1 MDKADLSDFPS
12 LKVLIIDESTLVH
25 NMLTAS
31 LNDFG
36 ISYIRC
42 AENAYYALRLAEQTQ
57 FHIVICAFNV
67 NSDKDGF
74 HLLEELK
81 FKGHINKR
89 TVLIFLSADTQ
100 ASLVNSIVELQPD
113 DFWVKPL
120 AHKQVQTRLNYTL
133 AIKQTLYN
141 VYQAIDQKEYSK
153 VIYSVERHLLNP
165 KLAKYHLPLMRL
177 KGEAY
182 LSLLEFTEAQTFF
195 QTLLEKHPLSWVY
208 LGYVKSLLKQNKML
222 EITQLLETLI
232 DKPDTRFATYDLLA
246 QFYIEQENYKK
257 AYIEIQKAAELAPRN
272 IERNKKLWDLAR
284 LNHDHQGQYKATQ
297 AMAKYAKNSIH
308 DSPELNLNV
317 IRSGI
322 DLACT
327 LTQDASVKV
336 LQQVDRQI
344 KSLEQSHH
352 DLSTYK
358 QQLTISKIRLH
369 NAKAESNL
377 AERLLDAHVSLKS
390 HPSIEDNLDKVKAF
404 HELGRRE
411 EAVLLL
417 DAIKKQISGDN
428 LTSQVVGRYIEQETE
443 ERTQVHFTPKQ
454 LSEMAN
460 ELFKRKKYAPALNT
474 LEQAFKLAPNNVRT
488 ALSMIKIIIIMSK
501 QDELMD
507 EQKESLQSVIEQIE
521 QMTLTENQAVT
532 YQALM
537 KEFDFH

>member
-1 MDKADLSDFPS
+1 M
-12 LKVLIIDESTLVH
+12 V
-25 NMLTAS
+25 
-31 LNDFG
+31 
-36 ISYIRC
+36 
-42 AENAYYALRLAEQTQ
+42 
-57 FHIVICAFNV
+57 
-67 NSDKDGF
+67 
-74 HLLEELK
+74 
-81 FKGHINKR
+81 
-89 TVLIFLSADTQ
+89 
-100 ASLVNSIVELQPD
+100 
-113 DFWVKPL
+113 
-120 AHKQVQTRLNYTL
+120 
-133 AIKQTLYN
+133 
-141 VYQAIDQKEYSK
+141 
-153 VIYSVERHLLNP
+153 
-165 KLAKYHLPLMRL
+165 
-177 KGEAY
+177 
-182 LSLLEFTEAQTFF
+182 
-195 QTLLEKHPLSWVY
+195 
-208 LGYVKSLLKQNKML
+208 

-246 QFYIEQENYKK
+246 QFYIEQENYKQ
-257 AYIEIQKAAELAPRN
+257 AYIEIQKAAALAPRN

-308 DSPELNLNV
+308 DSPELHLNV
-317 IRSGI
+317 IRAGI

-344 KSLEQSHH
+344 KLLEQSHH

-369 NAKAESNL
+369 NAKSEPNL

-390 HPSIEDNLDKVKAF
+390 YPSIEDNLDKVKAF

-411 EAVLLL
+411 DAVLLL

-443 ERTQVHFTPKQ
+443 ERTHVHFTPKQ

-488 ALSMIKIIIIMSK
+488 ALSMIKIMVVMSK
-501 QDELMD
+501 QDELME
-507 EQKESLQSVIEQIE
+507 EQKNALQSVVEQIE
-521 QMTLTENQAVT
+521 QMTLNKSQTAT
-532 YQALM
+532 YQELM